1 MAVNKIYQDSVI
13 AGGSIRDGQ
22 GKRIDTTYAKKS
34 DIPDAYTKTEVNN
47 LLVDKADIEDIP
59 APYILPMASV
69 DTLGGVKVDN
79 TTIGIDSN
87 GVISSK
93 VTSDVARIEEALV
106 DKTNMAQASIASIV
120 SDKYEDLTLL
130 ASNQPYIAPENGYFY
145 LNKSGSS
152 GQYIAMLNQATD
164 ISLFSEKNS
173 SGSPRMLY
181 RVKKGDKIIITYTTT
196 GTTYYFRFYYDIS
209 TASSV

>member
-47 LLVDKADIEDIP
+47 LLVDK
-59 APYILPMASV
+59 
-69 DTLGGVKVDN
+69 
-79 TTIGIDSN
+79 
-87 GVISSK
+87 
-93 VTSDVARIEEALV
+93 
-106 DKTNMAQASIASIV
+106 TNMVQASIASIP

-145 LNKSGSS
+145 LSKAGSS
-152 GQYIAMLNQATD
+152 GQYISMLNQATG

-173 SGSPRMLY
+173 SGSPRVLY